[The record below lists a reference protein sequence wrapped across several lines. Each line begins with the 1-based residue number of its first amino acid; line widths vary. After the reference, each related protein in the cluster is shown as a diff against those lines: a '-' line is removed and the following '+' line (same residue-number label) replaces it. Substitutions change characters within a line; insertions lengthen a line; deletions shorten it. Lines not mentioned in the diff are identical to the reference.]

1 MSFLGHLNGFC
12 VFPRSLCMHHSSAA
26 CKRRFCV
33 GTLHQVL
40 IKVTERC
47 RESYIEEKT
56 LTLQALKRRPQGKKD
71 LSHRSSLHD
80 DITVV
85 ILQVRSPGLP
95 LPSVCSLPLAA
106 DVSSRRGGLSS

>member
-1 MSFLGHLNGFC
+1 
-12 VFPRSLCMHHSSAA
+12 MHHSSAA
-26 CKRRFCV
+26 FKRRFCV

-56 LTLQALKRRPQGKKD
+56 LTLEALKRRPQGKKD

-85 ILQVRSPGLP
+85 ILQVPSPAHLWKLP
-95 LPSVCSLPLAA
+95 KRLFSAA
-106 DVSSRRGGLSS
+106 RC